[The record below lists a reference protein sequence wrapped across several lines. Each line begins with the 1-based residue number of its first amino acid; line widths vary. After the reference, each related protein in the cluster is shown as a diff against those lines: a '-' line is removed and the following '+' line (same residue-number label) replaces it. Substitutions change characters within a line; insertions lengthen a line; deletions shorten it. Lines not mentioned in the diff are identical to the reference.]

1 MKDRETN
8 KSRGFAFVTF
18 ESPSDAKD
26 AAREMNGKVTTIFSQ
41 PEYCADVLKVV
52 SLTVPPYLSLLMVR
66 LSKWSK
72 QQSLSLRVV
81 AGADPHPCTPAA
93 AEHLGACEGPGEVW
107 GAHHHL
113 EVNYD
118 SQSF

>member
-93 AEHLGACEGPGEVW
+93 AEHLGACEGPGEV
-107 GAHHHL
+107 
-113 EVNYD
+113 
-118 SQSF
+118 

>member
-26 AAREMNGKVTTIFSQ
+26 AAREMNGKVTTILYIYIYTIFSH

-52 SLTVPPYLSLLMVR
+52 SLNVPPYLSLLMVR

-72 QQSLSLRVV
+72 QQSLSLRVA
-81 AGADPHPCTPAA
+81 AGAVPHPCTPAVV
-93 AEHLGACEGPGEVW
+93 EHLGACEGPGEV
-107 GAHHHL
+107 
-113 EVNYD
+113 
-118 SQSF
+118 